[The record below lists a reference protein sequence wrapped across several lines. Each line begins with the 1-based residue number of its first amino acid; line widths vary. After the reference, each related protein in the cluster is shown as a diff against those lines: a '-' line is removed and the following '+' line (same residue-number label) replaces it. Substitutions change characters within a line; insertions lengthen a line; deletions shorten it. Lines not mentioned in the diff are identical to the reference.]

1 MKVGG
6 WMAEKEMSHHVSANA
21 ELIEQIKRL
30 QKTIEIYEQLAGK
43 IRSASVMDK
52 SIYGDGIDSD
62 WLSIDRDDYAQIM
75 TILSKL
81 DLWKPW
87 NHTFQPRIIK

>member
-1 MKVGG
+1 
-6 WMAEKEMSHHVSANA
+6 MADKEMGQYRVN
-21 ELIEQIKRL
+21 ENDEWIKQIQRL
-30 QKTIEIYEQLAGK
+30 QKTIEIYEQLAEK
-43 IRSASVMDK
+43 IRTASVMDR
-52 SIYGDGIDSD
+52 SIYGDGPDSD

-87 NHTFQPRIIK
+87 NHTFQPRITK

>member
-1 MKVGG
+1 
-6 WMAEKEMSHHVSANA
+6 MAEKEMSHHVITNA
-21 ELIEQIKRL
+21 ELIEQIQRL
-30 QKTIEIYEQLAGK
+30 QKKIEIYEQLADK
-43 IRSASVMDK
+43 IRTASVMDR
-52 SIYGDGIDSD
+52 SVYVDGSDSD

-87 NHTFQPRIIK
+87 NHTFQPRITK